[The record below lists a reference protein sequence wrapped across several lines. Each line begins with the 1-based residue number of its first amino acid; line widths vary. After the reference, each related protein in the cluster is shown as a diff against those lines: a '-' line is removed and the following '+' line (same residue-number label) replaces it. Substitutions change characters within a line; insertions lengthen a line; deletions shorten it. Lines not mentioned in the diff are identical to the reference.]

1 MIHIDVV
8 ESIHNSFRI
17 TLNLNSS
24 KTCFPHPLQA
34 YINSLQLCLKD
45 TANTLLQRKTLHPVS
60 TSISNHSSCS
70 NSPQLIISTA
80 IHVEFYPAFHGGL
93 PRDKKALIHPLIIL
107 PNCHI

>member
-1 MIHIDVV
+1 MLLRASTTVL
-8 ESIHNSFRI
+8 ESHSTS
-17 TLNLNSS
+17 TLRKPASH
-24 KTCFPHPLQA
+24 THFA